1 MSSLPPS
8 RSWRLSRRSAWH
20 NAAAM
25 AHLADALRRLA
36 ELGIDASDSDET
48 RVSKGTFVIFG
59 IAAGLAGMAWTLLYL
74 ALGGRPLAASIPSGF
89 TVIIAVVLVYYA
101 RSRRIMRLPDLRAAR
116 VVPPRA
122 RRGSRALRPAFA
134 ERASSRD
141 RSPTEAWREPDSR
154 HPAGDHGPLRG
165 YDWLHNPLNRRASGR
180 DSQSAQ

>member
-1 MSSLPPS
+1 MTSLPPS

-59 IAAGLAGMAWTLLYL
+59 IAAGLAGVAWTLLYL

-89 TVIIAVVLVYYA
+89 AVIIAVVLVYYA
-101 RSRRIMRLPDLRAAR
+101 RSRRIMRLPELQMLLMLLLPALLQLSLGGFVKGSA
-116 VVPPRA
+116 VVVW
-122 RRGSRALRPAFA
+122 AFA
-134 ERASSRD
+134 APMLALLYHR
-141 RSPTEAWREPDSR
+141 P
-154 HPAGDHGPLRG
+154 RG
-165 YDWLHNPLNRRASGR
+165 AAPWFVGFGAVVVV
-180 DSQSAQ
+180 